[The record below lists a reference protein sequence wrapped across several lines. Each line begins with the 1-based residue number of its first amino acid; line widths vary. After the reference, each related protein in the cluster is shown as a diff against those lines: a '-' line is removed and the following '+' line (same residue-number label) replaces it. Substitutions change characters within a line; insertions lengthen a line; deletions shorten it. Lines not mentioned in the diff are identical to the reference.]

1 MFNVLDNLI
10 KVIKK
15 RKKYSI
21 NISYTSFL
29 LSKGRL
35 FVSKKLNEEF
45 LELIEAVK
53 KNNKKNI
60 IHESADLIYHFLVLL
75 EINNIKLKKI
85 LLELKKRQNQSGIEE
100 KKNRKKN
107 VR

>member
-100 KKNRKKN
+100 KKNRKYN